1 MKKARN
7 KIIQWADNSKETA
20 VKRSGSRRKNRDN
33 PPDRNIESES
43 KIKRYTSARAVMA
56 TAQPKTAPTVQNT
69 ASAGTG
75 YLRYKLIRENVG
87 AISDKQIPP
96 KNNEEFVSKN

>member
-1 MKKARN
+1 
-7 KIIQWADNSKETA
+7 
-20 VKRSGSRRKNRDN
+20 
-33 PPDRNIESES
+33 
-43 KIKRYTSARAVMA
+43 MA

-75 YLRYKLIRENVG
+75 CLRYKLIRENVG

-96 KNNEEFVSKN
+96 KNNEEFVSKNQWNMKKTNPKTYCTNTIHQIQQKGKQI

>member
-1 MKKARN
+1 
-7 KIIQWADNSKETA
+7 
-20 VKRSGSRRKNRDN
+20 
-33 PPDRNIESES
+33 
-43 KIKRYTSARAVMA
+43 MA

-96 KNNEEFVSKN
+96 KINEEFVSKN